1 MKSEKLRKTLIILFW
16 LCLWQCVAMI
26 VNQKV
31 IFPGPSDVLLSLIER
46 LSSRDFA
53 IAVLCSMGRI
63 LLGLAAGMAVGCM
76 FAMAS
81 YKAKLLGEFLSPV
94 VTLIKAAPV
103 ASYAVLFLIWWNS
116 AMLTFA
122 VSLFVAFPI
131 MYVNTLEG
139 LNAVPDK
146 YHKFDRIYRLSLRDK
161 FMYIYRPSLSPFV
174 LGAVRIACPMSFK
187 AGIASEVIGTPLRSL
202 GSDMYLSKVYFD
214 TAGLFATTFTLIV
227 LAYVWEKIT
236 IAVMTFLLT
245 NSVRIKGTGVNGGER
260 KTTMKSD
267 VPTLRLKEINK
278 SYGDKQVLRDITFIL
293 RRGDDMRIDWP
304 SGEGKSTLLGII
316 AGIIRPD
323 SGAVIKDG
331 ISRLSFMFQEDVLIE
346 NLSPLQNVMLVTN
359 DYTLA
364 KARLLKLLPE
374 DRLDTKVC
382 NLSGGERRRVS
393 FALAISVGAELILLD
408 EPFAGLDKEAI
419 RIVEEIIAEVGT
431 ESIVII
437 ASHV

>member
-1 MKSEKLRKTLIILFW
+1 
-16 LCLWQCVAMI
+16 
-26 VNQKV
+26 
-31 IFPGPSDVLLSLIER
+31 
-46 LSSRDFA
+46 
-53 IAVLCSMGRI
+53 
-63 LLGLAAGMAVGCM
+63 
-76 FAMAS
+76 
-81 YKAKLLGEFLSPV
+81 
-94 VTLIKAAPV
+94 
-103 ASYAVLFLIWWNS
+103 
-116 AMLTFA
+116 
-122 VSLFVAFPI
+122 
-131 MYVNTLEG
+131 
-139 LNAVPDK
+139 
-146 YHKFDRIYRLSLRDK
+146 
-161 FMYIYRPSLSPFV
+161 
-174 LGAVRIACPMSFK
+174 
-187 AGIASEVIGTPLRSL
+187 
-202 GSDMYLSKVYFD
+202 
-214 TAGLFATTFTLIV
+214 
-227 LAYVWEKIT
+227 
-236 IAVMTFLLT
+236 
-245 NSVRIKGTGVNGGER
+245 
-260 KTTMKSD
+260 
-267 VPTLRLKEINK
+267 
-278 SYGDKQVLRDITFIL
+278 
-293 RRGDDMRIDWP
+293 MRIDWP

-408 EPFAGLDKEAI
+408 EPFAGLDKGAI